1 MCHVNGLFPNVN
13 PQHAQEQ
20 SQTEDEEEER
30 AKLTNCRKEAK
41 DRTQIVQ
48 QLRLVC
54 CACKAYRVTALC
66 DLLPA
71 EEAVRQREG
80 EWGRLRPKVTA

>member
-20 SQTEDEEEER
+20 SQTEEQR
-30 AKLTNCRKEAK
+30 AKLTNFRKEAK

-71 EEAVRQREG
+71 EEAVREG
-80 EWGRLRPKVTA
+80 ERESGGD

>member
-1 MCHVNGLFPNVN
+1 MPKNNHR
-13 PQHAQEQ
+13 QKKRD
-20 SQTEDEEEER
+20 DEEEER

-71 EEAVRQREG
+71 EEAVRVRKRESG
-80 EWGRLRPKVTA
+80 GD

>member
-1 MCHVNGLFPNVN
+1 MSRKWFV
-13 PQHAQEQ
+13 
-20 SQTEDEEEER
+20 SQRKPTTCPRTITDRRRSEDR

-71 EEAVRQREG
+71 EEAVRKTEG
-80 EWGRLRPKVTA
+80 ERESGRD

>member
-20 SQTEDEEEER
+20 SQTEEQR
-30 AKLTNCRKEAK
+30 AKLTNCRKAAK

-71 EEAVRQREG
+71 EEAVREG

>member
-1 MCHVNGLFPNVN
+1 MPKNNHR
-13 PQHAQEQ
+13 QK
-20 SQTEDEEEER
+20 TREEEDR

-71 EEAVRQREG
+71 EEAVRETEG
-80 EWGRLRPKVTA
+80 ESGRD

>member
-20 SQTEDEEEER
+20 SQTEEER

-71 EEAVRQREG
+71 EEAVRARKNEG
-80 EWGRLRPKVTA
+80 GRD